1 MLLTKKTQDFC
12 AVGSEIILTFAKRKM
27 RKTKEKKP
35 QTGGHDEVWKPIFIN
50 LLLLLVGYGLCR
62 LAFWAENR
70 QLFQLDGSEV
80 WGVVRGGFV
89 FDLAAISYTNA
100 LYLMMVVLPLHWKET
115 RKWQQAAKVVFV
127 VVNWL
132 ALIANLADAVYF
144 PFVKRRTTASVFTE
158 FANDNLTDIF
168 GIELVNHWYLTVAAV
183 ALLAALWWG
192 YRTPRISTVPRSR
205 YYTKT
210 SAMLIL
216 AGVAVFFGI
225 RGSFDLELRPIH
237 NGIAKEFVKQ
247 PANAA
252 LVVNTPFSI
261 TRTIGKK
268 SYPDLRYFE
277 EAELERI
284 FTPERE
290 MSVARKDTPDNIVIL
305 VLESFGSEYSKF
317 LTPERPDEG
326 FMPFLDSLMAEGLTY
341 DLSLAN
347 GLKSIDAQVSTFASI
362 PMMIE
367 PFMSSQATMNRVE
380 GMGNYL
386 QTLGYETAYF
396 HGADNGS
403 LSIDG
408 FVKSCGMEKYYGR
421 TEYNNDDDWDHHWGI
436 WDEPFLQFF
445 GRQLGEMHEPFCA
458 GVFTLTSHHPFRI
471 PEAYCDTFPE
481 GPLPIHRTI
490 RYTDHSLRR
499 FFEYARTQPWYPHT
513 LFAIT
518 GDHTHV
524 QNLPL
529 SMNDLGMFKVPVFFY
544 HPTDSTWR
552 GHRPGIIQQIDLM
565 PTILHHVGYQ
575 GRYFAFGN
583 DLLDEQA
590 PRLGSIAYIH
600 DLYQLTEPDWLLQF
614 DGERSTALYHYALDP
629 YFQANLV
636 TDENA
641 RPRREQM
648 ERTAKAFI
656 QQYMTRMN
664 QNRLTVLDNQPVR
677 TAE

>member
-1 MLLTKKTQDFC
+1 M
-12 AVGSEIILTFAKRKM
+12 S
-27 RKTKEKKP
+27 KTKEKKH
-35 QTGGHDEVWKPIFIN
+35 GIIRRDAVWRPIAIN
-50 LLLLLVGYGLCR
+50 LLLLLVAYGLCR
-62 LAFWAENR
+62 LAFWMENR
-70 QLFQLDGSEV
+70 QLFALDGREV
-80 WGVVRGGFV
+80 LGVLHGGFV
-89 FDLAAISYTNA
+89 FDMAAIAYTNA
-100 LYLMMVVLPLHWKET
+100 LYLVMVLLPLHWKEKP
-115 RKWQQAAKVVFV
+115 RWQLASKVVFV
-127 VVNWL
+127 AVNWL
-132 ALIANLADAVYF
+132 ALVANLADAVYF
-144 PFVKRRTTASVFTE
+144 PFVKRRTTASVLTE
-158 FANDNLTDIF
+158 FANDNLSDIF
-168 GIELVNHWYLTVAAV
+168 GIELVNHWYLTLGAV
-183 ALLAALWWG
+183 ALLAALWVG
-192 YRTPRISTVPRSR
+192 YRTPRISTVPRGR
-205 YYTKT
+205 YYMKT
-210 SAMLIL
+210 TASLIL
-216 AGVAVFFGI
+216 AAVAVFFGI

-237 NGIAKEFVKQ
+237 NGIAKEFVRL

-261 TRTIGKK
+261 IRTMGKK

-290 MSVARKDTPDNIVIL
+290 MNAPRREKPDNIVVL
-305 VLESFGSEYSKF
+305 VLESFGSEYSKR
-317 LTPERPDEG
+317 LTPDRPDEG
-326 FMPFLDSLMAEGLTY
+326 FMPFLDSLMAEGLTF

-367 PFMSSQATMNRVE
+367 PFMSSQATMNRVD
-380 GMGNYL
+380 GMGHYL
-386 QTLGYETAYF
+386 QTLGYETAFF

-421 TEYNNDDDWDHHWGI
+421 TEYNNDEDWDHHWGI

-445 GRQLGEMHEPFCA
+445 GQQLGQMHEPFCA
-458 GVFTLTSHHPFRI
+458 GVFTLTSHHPFQI
-471 PEAYCDTFPE
+471 PEAYRDSFPE
-481 GPLPIHRTI
+481 GSLPIHRTI
-490 RYTDHSLRR
+490 SYTDHSLRR
-499 FFEYARTQPWYPHT
+499 FFEYAQKQPWFDHT
-513 LFAIT
+513 LFAVT

-552 GHRPGIIQQIDLM
+552 GHRQGIIQQIDLM

-583 DLLDEQA
+583 DLLDEQT

-600 DLYQLTEPDWLLQF
+600 DLYQLTEVDWLLQF
-614 DGERSTALYHYALDP
+614 DGERSTALYHYSLDP

-636 TDENA
+636 ADESVA
-641 RPRREQM
+641 SQREQM
-648 ERTAKAFI
+648 ERTTKAFI

-664 QNRLTVLDNQPVR
+664 QNRLTVLDGQSSPRVSP
-677 TAE
+677 AK

>member
-1 MLLTKKTQDFC
+1 MRNRFGIYPYLCTTKMQKN
-12 AVGSEIILTFAKRKM
+12 
-27 RKTKEKKP
+27 KEKELG
-35 QTGGHDEVWKPIFIN
+35 TGRREAVVRPLLIN

-62 LAFWAENR
+62 LAFWTENR
-70 QLFQLDGSEV
+70 QLFDLDRGEL
-80 WGVVRGGFV
+80 WGILRGGFV
-89 FDLAAISYTNA
+89 FDLAAIAYTNA
-100 LYLMMVVLPLHWKET
+100 LYLAMVVLPLHWKET
-115 RKWQQAAKVVFV
+115 HRWQLAAKVVFV

-132 ALIANLADAVYF
+132 SLVANLADAVYF

-158 FANDNLTDIF
+158 FANDNLADIF
-168 GIELVNHWYLTVAAV
+168 GIEVVNHWYLTLLGL

-192 YRTPRISTVPRSR
+192 YRTPHINTQPRIR
-205 YYTKT
+205 YYAKT
-210 SAMLIL
+210 IALFIISV
-216 AGVAVFFGI
+216 VAVFFGI

-237 NGIAKEFVKQ
+237 NGIAKEFVRL

-252 LVVNTPFSI
+252 LVLNTPFSI
-261 TRTIGKK
+261 IRTIGKK
-268 SYPDLRYFE
+268 SYPELHYFD
-277 EAELERI
+277 EAELESI

-290 MSVARKDTPDNIVIL
+290 MNAPRKDRPDNIVVL
-305 VLESFGSEYSKF
+305 VLESFGSEYSKR

-326 FMPFLDSLMAEGLTY
+326 FMPFLDSLMAEGLTFE
-341 DLSLAN
+341 LSLAN

-421 TEYNNDDDWDHHWGI
+421 TEYNNDADWDHHWGI
-436 WDEPFLQFF
+436 WDEPFLQFA
-445 GRQLGEMHEPFCA
+445 GQQMGQMHEPFCA
-458 GVFTLTSHHPFRI
+458 GVFTLTSHHPFQI
-471 PEAYCDTFPE
+471 PEAYRDTFPE

-529 SMNDLGMFKVPVFFY
+529 SMNDLGMFKVPVFFF

-552 GHRPGIIQQIDLM
+552 GHKDGIIQQIDLM
-565 PTILHHVGYQ
+565 PTILHHAGYQ

-590 PRLGSIAYIH
+590 LRLGSIAYIH
-600 DLYQLTEPDWLLQF
+600 DLYQLTQIDWLLQF
-614 DGERSTALYHYALDP
+614 DGERSTALYHYVIDP

-636 TDENA
+636 ADEHS
-641 RPRREQM
+641 RPQREKM

-664 QNRLTVLDNQPVR
+664 HNRLTVLDTQP
-677 TAE
+677 TPPSE